1 MRTLAALGFIAA
13 VAAVAVGLARTP
25 TVADG
30 RVIAAELLEAA
41 RKDGV
46 VAMDC
51 APAVPIGVRGAVF
64 TCVATL
70 AAGATQVVDYTYKP
84 DGQYEAKPHEVKLH
98 PLTRE
103 PGARKPAPGDPRAER
118 P

>member
-25 TVADG
+25 TVASG
-30 RVIAAELLEAA
+30 RMIAAELLEDA
-41 RKDGV
+41 RKDGLV
-46 VAMDC
+46 VGMECD
-51 APAVPIGVRGAVF
+51 PVIPIGVRGAAF

-70 AAGATQVVDYTYKP
+70 ATGATQVVDYTLKP
-84 DGQYEAKPHEVKLH
+84 DGQYEAKPHAVTQES
-98 PLTRE
+98 R
-103 PGARKPAPGDPRAER
+103 ARKPAPGDPSAER

>member
-13 VAAVAVGLARTP
+13 VAAVAVGLARAP

-30 RVIAAELLEAA
+30 RVIAAELLEDA

-51 APAVPIGVRGAVF
+51 DPAIPIGVRGAAF

-70 AAGATQVVDYTYKP
+70 SVGATQVVDYTLKP
-84 DGQYEAKPHEVKLH
+84 DGQYEAKPH
-98 PLTRE
+98 PPTRE
-103 PGARKPAPGDPRAER
+103 PRTRKPAPGDPRVER

>member
-1 MRTLAALGFIAA
+1 MRTLAALVFIAG

-30 RVIAAELLEAA
+30 RMVAAELLEAA

-46 VAMDC
+46 VAMECD
-51 APAVPIGVRGAVF
+51 PAIPIGVHGAAF

-70 AAGATQVVDYTYKP
+70 AAGGTQVVDYTYKP
-84 DGQYEAKPHEVKLH
+84 DGQYEAKPHEVIL
-98 PLTRE
+98 E
-103 PGARKPAPGDPRAER
+103 PQARKPAPGDPSAER